1 MPNGC
6 IEKHQIAGL
15 DPYERGFNRMVE
27 LEGNESEIRA
37 TFRYEASR
45 LATDGRESCA
55 QALLELV
62 RALQA
67 RGYTQLRSQLCF
79 REGVYLGSRELWIEY
94 PDQEPP
100 SAPPS
105 GMIGK
110 LAVGLQRLRWAF
122 GAKRSPP

>member
-6 IEKHQIAGL
+6 VEKHQVAGL
-15 DPYERGFNRMVE
+15 DPCERGFNRLVE
-27 LEGNESEIRA
+27 LEGNERGFRA

-45 LATDGRESCA
+45 LETDRRDSCA

-62 RALQA
+62 RTLQA

-94 PDQEPP
+94 PDPERP

-105 GMIGK
+105 GLIGK
-110 LAVGLQRLRWAF
+110 LAAGLRRLRWAL
-122 GAKRSPP
+122 GAMRSSR